1 MEKQR
6 CRRIGIHTTYFSL
19 YVFWVFKVC
28 FKIMTE
34 LFFRMI
40 QQDWKWQTGGT
51 SLWRAVP
58 APRNW
63 AVKNLDVCR
72 ILKAFIRLTFNADFS
87 AADGDFYT
95 YYIPFVKTQRFL
107 LQQWSVV
114 QCWPCGKTG
123 QEMLQ
128 LMRGVAKIA
137 SSSHPQKMWIL
148 AELKIHFT
156 KILL

>member
-87 AADGDFYT
+87 ATDGDFYT
-95 YYIPFVKTQRFL
+95 FTVCENAAIFAAAVICCAMLALWQN
-107 LQQWSVV
+107 W
-114 QCWPCGKTG
+114 TG
-123 QEMLQ
+123 NASTDE
-128 LMRGVAKIA
+128 RSCKNSFIE
-137 SSSHPQKMWIL
+137 SSSENVNPRW
-148 AELKIHFT
+148 A
-156 KILL
+156 